1 MAGDVL
7 TDSYASAGFTNKN
20 VGTNILINVYGLAIA
35 GTDSANYALAATNT
49 SATASIMAA
58 ALTVAGA
65 NLSRPYAT
73 TNPMLSA
80 VYSGFVAGESLANS
94 DLTGSPVLTTTATTN
109 SPVGNYPIT
118 IAKGT
123 QASVNYTLKY
133 TNGILT
139 VTKADTTALLSTTL
153 NPARTNQNITFAAKI
168 SPLAATVLPPAGNI
182 QFKSNG
188 TNKLGSAIPLSS
200 GLANVTILAA
210 TLGQSNAVIT
220 AEYSDPAGNF
230 NSSTNSLTQ
239 SIVTVVVSPPPS
251 KLSLAPSFGSGN
263 VTAQLSGV
271 AGQTYIIQASTDLIH
286 WTSFS
291 TNVADASGGV
301 SLVDSNAV
309 VYPSRFYRAFSP

>member
-1 MAGDVL
+1 VL
-7 TDSYASAGFTNKN
+7 TDSYASAGFANKN
-20 VGTNILINVYGLAIA
+20 VGSNILINVYGLAIA
-35 GTDSANYALAATNT
+35 GTDSANYTLSATNT
-49 SATASIMAA
+49 TASANITAG
-58 ALTVAGA
+58 ALTVAAA

-73 TNPMLSA
+73 TNPVLSA

-109 SPVGNYPIT
+109 SPVGSYPIT

-168 SPLAATVLPPAGNI
+168 SPLAVTVLTPTGNI

-188 TNKLGSAIPLSS
+188 TNKLGNAIPLSS

-239 SIVTVVVSPPPS
+239 SIVTVVALPPPS
-251 KLSLAPSFGSGN
+251 KLSLAPSFGGGN

-286 WTSFS
+286 WTPFS